1 LAAVVERA
9 ASRYGFPMKHATETA
24 LERISDLLEEVRV
37 KGGVKDSLRE
47 KKTGVFYRGSKA
59 FLHFHEDPAGMFA
72 DLRVGE
78 EFERFAVNSAEERR
92 LFLSAIERALRHS

>member
-1 LAAVVERA
+1 
-9 ASRYGFPMKHATETA
+9 MKHATDKA
-24 LERISDLLEEVRV
+24 LERLSDLLDRIRA
-37 KGGVKDSLRE
+37 KDGIRE

-78 EFERFAVNSAEERR
+78 EFERLPVNTAEEQKV
-92 LFLSAIERALRHS
+92 FLSAIDRTLSHAPARERRD

>member
-1 LAAVVERA
+1 
-9 ASRYGFPMKHATETA
+9 MKHATETA
-24 LERISDLLEEVRV
+24 LERISDLLEQVRV
-37 KGGVKDSLRE
+37 KGGLKE

-78 EFERFAVNSAEERR
+78 EFERFAVNSAEEQW
-92 LFLSAIERALRHS
+92 LFLSAIERTLRRS